1 GGGGGWRGGRRGGR
15 EGGRRLGGGVRDGG
29 AQFGRLGVRE
39 LAVVRLQHG
48 VEELGDRSE
57 DAAETGHA
65 ADLLE
70 QRVGFRYGRLGRH
83 VGAVPGRVAGGRDG
97 GRSGDT
103 QDERGAERGGRDT
116 AGGQTHEGSFRWCVG
131 SCAHRGRGDHS
142 PQPFEY
148 PESTVCPLIP
158 LVVTGGTGA
167 GARPGTP
174 PDHPHTGKREPA
186 VRPW

>member
-1 GGGGGWRGGRRGGR
+1 RQGRRGQRRRLRNRHPGRGRARSGRVRGGRFGRRHIRRRGVRRRGVRCRRGRRGGR
-15 EGGRRLGGGVRDGG
+15 EGGRRLGDGVLDGG

-83 VGAVPGRVAGGRDG
+83 VGAVPGRVAVGRDG

-116 AGGQTHEGSFRWCVG
+116 AGGQ
-131 SCAHRGRGDHS
+131 
-142 PQPFEY
+142 
-148 PESTVCPLIP
+148 
-158 LVVTGGTGA
+158 
-167 GARPGTP
+167 
-174 PDHPHTGKREPA
+174 
-186 VRPW
+186 